1 MKYTVVTGAS
11 LGLGRAIAIRLA
23 KEGKNLIL
31 IARSKGRLDALK
43 KELESINRIEVLVKV
58 RDLGDMAEV
67 NSLYEDIKKYDIENF
82 INNAG
87 LGHSFGIDE
96 NDTKIT
102 ENLIGVN
109 INALTTLSIKYVQD
123 NLLNT
128 GATLVNIG
136 SVLGY
141 MMPKSGVVYS
151 ASKFYVNAFTEGL
164 YRELKL
170 SGAGVRV
177 KLLAPAY
184 IETNFMNTAKQSKEF
199 DSLEG
204 VAKKYHKPEEMADIL
219 VEFLKTDYPVAT
231 IKDLE
236 TYEVEFRECKH
247 EIR

>member
-11 LGLGRAIAIRLA
+11 VGLGRAIAKRLA
-23 KEGKNLIL
+23 EEGKNLIL
-31 IARSKGRLDALK
+31 VARSRDKLK
-43 KELESINRIEVLVKV
+43 KLKEDLEKDYAIEVIVEV
-58 RDLGDMAEV
+58 RDLSDRAEV
-67 NSLYEDIKKYDIENF
+67 NKLYEDIRKYNIETF

-87 LGHSFGIDE
+87 LGHSFDIEKNNTD
-96 NDTKIT
+96 IT
-102 ENLIGVN
+102 ENLIDVN

-123 NLLNT
+123 NISNIE
-128 GATLVNIG
+128 ATLVNIG

-141 MMPKSGVVYS
+141 MMPKSGIVYS
-151 ASKFYVNAFTEGL
+151 ASKFYVNSFTEGL

-170 SGAGVRV
+170 ADAKIRV

-219 VEFLKTDYPVAT
+219 VEFLKSDYPVAT

-236 TYEVEFRECKH
+236 TYEVEFRFCKH